1 MGQHSDKVEQRK
13 IEIAAEEWASKV
25 YMIHAYSNDD
35 GQSVF
40 DVQYNDGKI
49 ERDIDGKKTIIYPNG
64 KEEPRKTYLE
74 RIRHMFSA
82 AMADIKAGFEPR

>member
-1 MGQHSDKVEQRK
+1 MGQHSDKVDQRRQELK
-13 IEIAAEEWASKV
+13 AEEWASKV
-25 YMIHAYSNDD
+25 YMIHAYSNDE

-40 DVQYNDGKI
+40 DVQYNDGRI
-49 ERDIDGKKTIIYPNG
+49 QREIDGKKTTIYPNG
-64 KEEPRKTYLE
+64 QKEPRKTYLE

>member
-1 MGQHSDKVEQRK
+1 MGQHTDKVEQRRE
-13 IEIAAEEWASKV
+13 EIQIEEWASKI

-49 ERDIDGKKTIIYPNG
+49 VREIDGKKTTIYPNG
-64 KEEPRKTYLE
+64 QKESRKSYIE

-82 AMADIKAGFEPR
+82 AKADTIAGFEPR

>member
-1 MGQHSDKVEQRK
+1 MGQHSDKVQQRRE
-13 IEIAAEEWASKV
+13 EIQIEEWASKV

-49 ERDIDGKKTIIYPNG
+49 VREIDGKKITIYPNG
-64 KEEPRKTYLE
+64 QKESRKTYIE